1 MAVYRLGSLHAS
13 QARLDGLMADFS
25 GLDNLDKV
33 VNSVLERLK
42 GKASGML
49 GGYKAGSVSMEAFDG
64 YFSELIRKEL
74 GKTLA
79 IVRSKAVQ
87 KAASQAR
94 AGSASSGVTW
104 HQAKEGNRGYVG
116 ILTPRGRISSRKRQV
131 PEPTGGKS
139 GIRRKRTV
147 SERTRQI
154 NEYFG
159 PDRSFI
165 LRFLEFGTD
174 VRTAKPSGT
183 TGRGS
188 MATYGARGSIA
199 PRSFMHSVGSDME
212 QAAQQLGQTLVGYVE
227 QWVEKEFK
235 EE

>member
-13 QARLDGLMADFS
+13 QARLDGLMAYFS

-64 YFSELIRKEL
+64 YFSELIRVEL

-79 IVRSKAVQ
+79 IVRAKAVQ
-87 KAASQAR
+87 KAATQAR

-104 HQAKEGNRGYVG
+104 HQAREGNRGYVG
-116 ILTPRGRISSRKRQV
+116 IIQPRGRISSRKRQV

-174 VRTAKPSGT
+174 VRTAKPSGA
-183 TGRGS
+183 TGRRS